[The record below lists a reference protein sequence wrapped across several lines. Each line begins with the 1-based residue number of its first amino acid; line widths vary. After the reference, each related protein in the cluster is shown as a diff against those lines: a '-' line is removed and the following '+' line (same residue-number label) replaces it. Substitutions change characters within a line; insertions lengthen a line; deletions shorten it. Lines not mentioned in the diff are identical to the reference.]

1 MNYIRLCIGAY
12 IYLCVHIQRMD
23 CKKALKSGIIAV
35 TLLVAAI
42 LATQL
47 QQVQASDNND
57 NDNNNNAN
65 DNSGKNPISDALR
78 WGAGGLEEYSAGSQ
92 AGREA
97 AQNDFYE
104 GTSSGAGCP
113 GEAGNWCA
121 GYNVGYNNV
130 MNDLRSALR

>member
-1 MNYIRLCIGAY
+1 MLA
-12 IYLCVHIQRMD
+12 
-23 CKKALKSGIIAV
+23 
-35 TLLVAAI
+35 AAI
-42 LATQL
+42 LTTQQL
-47 QQVQASDNND
+47 EVQVSDNDDED
-57 NDNNNNAN
+57 NDNAN

-78 WGAGGLEEYSAGSQ
+78 WGAGGLEEYSAESQ

-104 GTSSGAGCP
+104 GTSSGDGCP
-113 GEAGNWCA
+113 GEAGNWCS